1 MHEACAHTCYW
12 KSDLEKGNEARSN
25 WRRSFHRWKWK
36 NWAVQCGG
44 KCSEQDMKKGGAKGT
59 YHLWKP
65 EVENSSDKHL
75 ALHGLPLKT
84 GEMWLRRKSEKIQ
97 HISKLPWIWVF

>member
-1 MHEACAHTCYW
+1 MRLEACAHTCYW
-12 KSDLEKGNEARSN
+12 KSDLERGNEARSN

-44 KCSEQDMKKGGAKGT
+44 KCSEQDIKKGGAKGT

-75 ALHGLPLKT
+75 SLHGLPLKT
-84 GEMWLRRKSEKIQ
+84 GKNVAAEKIG
-97 HISKLPWIWVF
+97 